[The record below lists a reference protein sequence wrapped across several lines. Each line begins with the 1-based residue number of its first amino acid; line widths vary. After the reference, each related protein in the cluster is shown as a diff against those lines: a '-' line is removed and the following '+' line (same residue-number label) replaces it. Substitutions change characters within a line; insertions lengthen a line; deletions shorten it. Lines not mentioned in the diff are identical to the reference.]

1 MTKSNLAEKDRLL
14 KSRDALLESHGLES
28 RKLGDLLEKERQAR
42 RNEKYQHEQWQK
54 THQHTTRTVSQKET
68 RIVELESARQAD
80 RKKLSSLE
88 QQYQAQ
94 LRERNNLLLA
104 MWNRLSTICGSDWQH
119 KHSLMNGSLPSLE
132 VVSSMLPSFSKNLLL
147 AMKTVEA
154 LIGGFKS
161 RIRSVE
167 RELWKEYQSLEHNVD
182 VGNQRLDRLEK
193 AVQSTRS
200 DISHG
205 ASSDVA
211 KLKGENRLLKAEL
224 SALRKPE
231 AKPRSGRGEQRS
243 SNTASREVSR
253 GTMSATLMRHHSSS
267 AVEAL
272 ERASDVATIP
282 ITSTPIEPSQQRWI
296 HRLRELEKRLKAERE
311 ARLVDR
317 SGARKRL
324 EEGLQENEQLRM
336 ELERE
341 RVRRGN

>member
-1 MTKSNLAEKDRLL
+1 M
-14 KSRDALLESHGLES
+14 LESHGLES

-42 RNEKYQHEQWQK
+42 RNEKYQQEQWQK
-54 THQHTTRTVSQKET
+54 TTQHTTRTVSQKET

-80 RKKLSSLE
+80 RKKLSTLE

-119 KHSLMNGSLPSLE
+119 KHSLVNGSLPSLE

-147 AMKTVEA
+147 AMKAVEG

-182 VGNQRLDRLEK
+182 VENQRLDRLEK
-193 AVQSTRS
+193 AVQNTRS
-200 DISHG
+200 DMSQG
-205 ASSDVA
+205 ASSDIA

-224 SALRKPE
+224 HALRKQE
-231 AKPRSGRGEQRS
+231 APSRSGRGEQRT
-243 SNTASREVSR
+243 SNTPSREVSR
-253 GTMSATLMRHHSSS
+253 SAMSATLMRHHSSS
-267 AVEAL
+267 AVETL
-272 ERASDVATIP
+272 ERAGDVATMP
-282 ITSTPIEPSQQRWI
+282 IASAPIEPSQQRWI
-296 HRLRELEKRLKAERE
+296 HRLRELERRLKAERE

-324 EEGLQENEQLRM
+324 EEGLQENEHLRM

-341 RVRRGN
+341 RVRRGNLD